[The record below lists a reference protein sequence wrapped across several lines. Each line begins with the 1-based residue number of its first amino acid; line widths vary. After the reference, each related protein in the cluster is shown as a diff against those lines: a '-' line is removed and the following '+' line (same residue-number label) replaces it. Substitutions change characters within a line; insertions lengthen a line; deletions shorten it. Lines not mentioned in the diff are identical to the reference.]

1 MTKILTSTIVGL
13 LITSLVLSSS
23 GWAFADNPDDAN
35 PQGSGTSTPIQHV
48 IVIFQENE
56 AYDHYFGTYPNAL
69 NPPGEPVFTPLP
81 NTPIPNN
88 YISHPNLLT
97 NNPNEYNPFRLDR
110 SQEILCDED
119 NDYTAE
125 QTAYDGG
132 LVDKFVQETGVG
144 EIDHG
149 VINCGSNSNGNQT
162 MGYYDGNSV
171 TGLWNMAQ
179 HFAMSDNNYGTEFGA
194 TLLGHIN
201 LISGD
206 TSGVTEDAVGGGS
219 LIANIDAVTDDCGA
233 APVTQLPGK
242 NLGDSLNDK
251 NVSWGW
257 FSAGFKPSTPYN
269 PVTGAHAICKAK
281 TARTATDNAS
291 STAYGAHYDPFMYYN
306 STANPH
312 HLPPASIAEIGHSGQ
327 ANHQYD
333 LSDFWISVDNN
344 NLPSVTFLKAPK
356 SETGHPNDSSV
367 LDEQEF
373 LANVTNTI
381 AKSPYWSNTA
391 IFITWDDSD
400 GWYDHQFP
408 PIVNHSNDPV
418 NDFAQTC
425 GGKQAGLGGAEDRC
439 GHGPRIPVLVI
450 SPYAKANYISHN
462 VTDQSS
468 IMKFILDNWRLD
480 FDDKKSFV
488 NIAGSL
494 DDMFDF
500 GNHGSNPAICVDYK
514 TGEIDPLSSCP
525 KIELSGY

>member
-1 MTKILTSTIVGL
+1 MTKILTTTLVGL
-13 LITSLVLSSS
+13 LMTSLFLSSS
-23 GWAFADNPDDAN
+23 GWAIADD
-35 PQGSGTSTPIQHV
+35 TSTPIKHV
-48 IVIFQENE
+48 VVIFQENNSF
-56 AYDHYFGTYPNAL
+56 DHYFGTYPNAL
-69 NPPGEPVFTPLP
+69 NPAGEPAFTPLP

-88 YISHPNLLT
+88 YVSHPNLLT

-119 NDYTAE
+119 NSYTAE
-125 QTAYDGG
+125 QIAYDGG

-179 HFAMSDNNYGTEFGA
+179 HFAMSDNTYGTEFGA

-206 TSGVTEDAVGGGS
+206 TSGATEDAVGGGS
-219 LIANIDAVTDDCGA
+219 LIANIDASLDDCGKPA
-233 APVTQLPGK
+233 VTLLPGK
-242 NLGDSLNDK
+242 NLGDALNDK
-251 NVSWGW
+251 GVTWGW
-257 FSAGFKPSTPYN
+257 FSAGFKPTTPYS
-269 PVTGAHAICKAK
+269 PGHPAK
-281 TARTATDNAS
+281 CNAQTKRTATDNAS

-312 HLPPASIAEIGHSGQ
+312 HLPPASIAEIGNNGQ

-333 LSDFWISVDNN
+333 LSDFWVAVDNN
-344 NLPSVTFLKAPK
+344 NLPAVTFLKAPK

-367 LDEQEF
+367 LDEQVF

-381 AKSPYWSNTA
+381 AQSPYWSSTVV
-391 IFITWDDSD
+391 FITYDDSD
-400 GWYDHQFP
+400 GWYDHQMP
-408 PIVNHSNDPV
+408 KVVNHSNDPV
-418 NDFAQTC
+418 NDFAPTC

-439 GHGPRIPVLVI
+439 GPGPRLPLLVI
-450 SPYAKANYISHN
+450 SPYAKSNFISHSES
-462 VTDQSS
+462 DQTS
-468 IMKFILDNWRLD
+468 IMKFILKNWHLD

-500 GNHGSNPAICVDYK
+500 GNHGSNPAICIDPK

-525 KIELSGY
+525 KVELSGY